1 MQSTFYRITPSLF
14 SLSSQEEYD
23 GNANNDI
30 RYSGIRWKRLIL
42 SILERCHMQSI
53 PIKNVGDA
61 RLVDAFQRTYYYLRL
76 SITDQ
81 CNFRCN
87 YCLPNGYQPEAN
99 KPSFLTLNEIT
110 RVAQAFVNMGTE
122 KIRLTG
128 GEPTLR
134 KDFLAIAE
142 SISQVEG
149 IRQLALTTNGYRMA
163 KDVEKWKEAGI
174 TSINVSVDSLDPKMF
189 HQITGIN
196 KFDDVMKG
204 IERAFEVGY
213 KKIKVNSVLMK
224 NLNDIEFNQFLAWV
238 KDRPIQMRFIE
249 LMQTGEMDAF
259 FHQYHLSGQILADK
273 LVTQGWQLQQKAL
286 TDGPAKVFK
295 HPDYQGEIG
304 LIMPY
309 EKNFCASCNRLRV
322 SAKGKLH
329 LCLFGEEG
337 IELRDLLQSDEQQT
351 FLQAR
356 IFAALQGKREH
367 HYLHQ
372 GDSGVRNHLASIGG

>member
-1 MQSTFYRITPSLF
+1 
-14 SLSSQEEYD
+14 
-23 GNANNDI
+23 
-30 RYSGIRWKRLIL
+30 
-42 SILERCHMQSI
+42 MQSI
-53 PIKNVGDA
+53 PIKNVGNVG
-61 RLVDAFQRTYYYLRL
+61 LVDAFQRAYYYLRL

-87 YCLPNGYQPEAN
+87 YCLPDGYQPEAN
-99 KPSFLTLNEIT
+99 KPSFLTLSEIV
-110 RVAQAFVNMGTE
+110 RVAEAFAAMGTE

-134 KDFLAIAE
+134 KDFITIAE
-142 SISQVEG
+142 NVANVSG

-163 KDVEKWKEAGI
+163 KDVDAWQRAGI

-196 KFDDVMKG
+196 KFDEVMRG
-204 IERAFEVGY
+204 IERAFEIGY
-213 KKIKVNSVLMK
+213 KKVKVNSVLMK
-224 NLNDIEFNQFLAWV
+224 NLNDHEFNQFLAWV
-238 KDRPIQMRFIE
+238 KNRPIQMRFIE
-249 LMQTGEMDAF
+249 LMQTGEMDSF
-259 FHQYHLSGQILADK
+259 FHHHHLSGEILVKK
-273 LVTQGWQLQQKAL
+273 LLEQGWQLQQKTI

-295 HPDYQGEIG
+295 HSDYMGEIG

-337 IELRDLLQSDEQQT
+337 IELRDLLRSDDQQSI
-351 FLQAR
+351 LQAR
-356 IFAALQGKREH
+356 IFSALQGKREH

-372 GDSGVRNHLASIGG
+372 GDTGIRQHLASIGG